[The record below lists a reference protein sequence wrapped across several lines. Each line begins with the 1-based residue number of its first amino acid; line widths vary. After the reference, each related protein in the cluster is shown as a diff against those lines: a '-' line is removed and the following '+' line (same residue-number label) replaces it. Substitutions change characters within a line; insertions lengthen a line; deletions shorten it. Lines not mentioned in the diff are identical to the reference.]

1 MGCSERNVCASALG
15 YPGGQKATVRTEHG
29 EAEWFPIG
37 DSITQGCILTPYM
50 FNLYAE
56 HHTKKTQTKTKN
68 WARLKKEYKLVK
80 EISIM

>member
-37 DSITQGCILTPYM
+37 DSITQGCILTPYL
-50 FNLYAE
+50 FNLHAE
-56 HHTKKTQTKTKN
+56 HHTKKHKQKQKTGLDLRRSTN
-68 WARLKKEYKLVK
+68 W
-80 EISIM
+80 